1 MTLKQKNKAM
11 PPKSQ
16 ADKEIRS
23 KTIQQIRKI
32 VKATNG
38 QAGAPIRVLQ
48 QVQGIVGYLPPEVLK
63 TVSKEMGIPLS
74 ELYGITSFYSFFSM
88 VPKGKY
94 VIQVCLGTSCY
105 VKGAERLIKTLKRD
119 FNLESGGITPD
130 GKFSLETVRCLG
142 CCGLSPVIAIGEN
155 VHRKVKPSQMKDIL
169 SSYR

>member
-1 MTLKQKNKAM
+1 MTLKQKNKAT

-16 ADKEIRS
+16 ADKEISS

>member
-1 MTLKQKNKAM
+1 VTLKQTNKAT

-16 ADKEIRS
+16 VGKKISS
-23 KTIQQIRKI
+23 KTLQQIRKI
-32 VKATNG
+32 VEATNG

-48 QVQGIVGYLPPEVLK
+48 QVQGIVGYLPLEVLK
-63 TVSKEMGIPLS
+63 TVSKEMSIPLS

-142 CCGLSPVIAIGEN
+142 CCGLSPVIAIREN
-155 VHRKVKPSQMKDIL
+155 VHRKVKPSQLKDIL
-169 SSYR
+169 SSCR